1 MRGVMIGTFS
11 SASSS
16 TLIKEGYEGETPA
29 VSSVDIVVFPELT
42 VQASVCFLSHFLT
55 CGKWFYTLEVF
66 ARGLYTM
73 KAAGFLLLF

>member
-42 VQASVCFLSHFLT
+42 V
-55 CGKWFYTLEVF
+55 
-66 ARGLYTM
+66 
-73 KAAGFLLLF
+73 